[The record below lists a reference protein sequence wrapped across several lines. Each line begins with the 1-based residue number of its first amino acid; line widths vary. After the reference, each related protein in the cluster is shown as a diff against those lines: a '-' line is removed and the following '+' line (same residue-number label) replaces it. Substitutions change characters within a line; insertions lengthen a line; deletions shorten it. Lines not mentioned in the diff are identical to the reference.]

1 MYDGGK
7 IIVGIVIFLL
17 FALFPIY
24 SNLGKAYETA
34 KPDLNTPEIMAMPVK
49 KCVEPKEFMRAEHM
63 KLLVQWRDM
72 ALRKGQRLYINSRGE
87 KYLISLQRTCL
98 RCHSNKKDFCDRC
111 HAKADVR
118 PYCWDCHF
126 GK

>member
-7 IIVGIVIFLL
+7 IIVGIVIFLV

-24 SNLGKAYETA
+24 TNVGKAYESP
-34 KPDLNTPEIMAMPVK
+34 KPDLNTPEIMTLPVK
-49 KCVEPKEFMRAEHM
+49 KCVEPKDFMRAEHM
-63 KLLVQWRDM
+63 KLLVEWRDM
-72 ALRKGQRLYINSRGE
+72 ALRQGQRQYINSRGE
-87 KYLISLQRTCL
+87 KYLISLQRTCM

-111 HAKADVR
+111 HVKVDVK